1 MDILN
6 KALSNNIYEV
16 ATKTPLEKAKLLSAD
31 LQNNILFKREELQ
44 PTFSFK
50 VRGAISKIN
59 SLPRNTLE
67 LGVIASSAGN
77 HGLGVALAAKTK
89 NISATIVVPKNASKQ
104 KISLIRNLGA
114 NVILHGEYYDDA
126 EKLAKKIS
134 KDKKITFIH
143 PFNDLEVIAGQ
154 GTIALELFQQHPK
167 KIDYVFVAIG
177 GGGLISGISSIS
189 KIISPN
195 TQIIGI
201 QPHGCSAMFDSI
213 KKKKI
218 ITLKEINQFADGV
231 ATKKVGNLTF
241 KITSKLVDK
250 IITVSNDEICS
261 AIKDFYAENR
271 TILEPSG
278 ALSIAGIK
286 KFVNVNNIKNK
297 TCICITCGANMTF
310 EKLRYVSER
319 TEIGEKKEAVFSIQA
334 PETTGSFRN
343 LIKALGSRS
352 IKELHY
358 RYNDEK
364 IAFFYLG
371 FETADEQDKFKIQK
385 KISNLK
391 FKLIDLS
398 SNEFAKLHLKSMIG
412 GKPQKKI
419 KEYLF
424 RIFFPETKG
433 ALKNFLKG
441 LNKKFNI
448 TLFHYRDIGTDN
460 ADVLIGIE
468 NIENQL
474 NEIDKDLENIG
485 YKFTNESNNEA
496 YKMFLSSQ

>member
-1 MDILN
+1 MDILK

-16 ATKTPLEKAKLLSAD
+16 AIKTPLEKASLLSSD
-31 LQNNILFKREELQ
+31 LQNNILYKREELQ

-50 VRGAISKIN
+50 IRGAISKIN
-59 SLPRNTLE
+59 SLPKGILE
-67 LGVIASSAGN
+67 FGVIASSAGN

-89 NISATIVVPKNASKQ
+89 NINATIVVPKNASKQ
-104 KISLIRNLGA
+104 KIKLINKLGA
-114 NVILHGEYYDDA
+114 NVILHGKYYDDA

-134 KDKKITFIH
+134 KEKKIPFIH
-143 PFNDLEVIAGQ
+143 PFNDPEVIAGQ
-154 GTIALELFQQHPK
+154 GTIALELFQQYPK
-167 KIDYVFVAIG
+167 NIDYIFVAIG

-189 KIISPN
+189 KSISPK
-195 TQIIGI
+195 TQIIGV
-201 QPHGCSAMFDSI
+201 QSVGSSAMFESI
-213 KKKKI
+213 KKKRI
-218 ITLKEINQFADGV
+218 ITLKDINQFADGV
-231 ATKKVGNLTF
+231 ATKKVGHLTF
-241 KITSKLVDK
+241 KITNKLVDN

-261 AIKDFYAENR
+261 AIKHFYSENR

-286 KFVNVNNIKNK
+286 KFILVNNIKNK

-310 EKLRYVSER
+310 EKLRYISER

-352 IKELHY
+352 VKELHY

-364 IAFFYLG
+364 TAFFYLG
-371 FETADEQDKFKIQK
+371 FETTGEKDKSRIQN

-412 GKPQKKI
+412 GRPQKKI
-419 KEYLF
+419 NEYLF
-424 RIFFPETKG
+424 RIFFPETIG

-468 NIENQL
+468 NIG
-474 NEIDKDLENIG
+474 NELEEINKDLENIG

>member
-1 MDILN
+1 MEILN
-6 KALSNNIYEV
+6 KALSNNVYEV
-16 ATKTPLEKAKLLSAD
+16 VKKTPLEKAKLLSAE

-59 SLPRNTLE
+59 SLPRNTLK

-104 KISLIRNLGA
+104 KISFIRKLGA
-114 NVILHGEYYDDA
+114 NVILHGKYYDDA

-134 KDKKITFIH
+134 RDKKITFIH

-189 KIISPN
+189 KIVSPN
-195 TQIIGI
+195 TQIIGV
-201 QPHGCSAMFDSI
+201 QPDGCSAMFDSI

-218 ITLKEINQFADGV
+218 ITLKDINQFADGV

-261 AIKDFYAENR
+261 AIKDFYSESR

-334 PETTGSFRN
+334 PETTGSFRK

-371 FETADEQDKFKIQK
+371 IETVDEQDKFKIQK

-468 NIENQL
+468 NIENEL
-474 NEIDKDLENIG
+474 DEINKDLENIG
-485 YKFTNESNNEA
+485 YRFTNESNNEA

>member
-1 MDILN
+1 MDILK

-16 ATKTPLEKAKLLSAD
+16 AIKTPLEKASLLSSD
-31 LQNNILFKREELQ
+31 LQNNILYKREELQ

-50 VRGAISKIN
+50 IRGAISKIN
-59 SLPRNTLE
+59 SLPKSILE
-67 LGVIASSAGN
+67 FGVIASSAGN

-89 NISATIVVPKNASKQ
+89 NINATIVVPKNASKQ
-104 KISLIRNLGA
+104 KIKLINNLGA
-114 NVILHGEYYDDA
+114 NVILHGKYYDDA

-134 KDKKITFIH
+134 KEKKISFIH
-143 PFNDLEVIAGQ
+143 PFDDPEVIAGQ

-167 KIDYVFVAIG
+167 NIDYIFVAIG

-189 KIISPN
+189 KSISPK
-195 TQIIGI
+195 TQIIGV
-201 QPHGCSAMFDSI
+201 QSLGSSAMLKSI
-213 KKKKI
+213 NKNKI
-218 ITLKEINQFADGV
+218 ITLKDINQFADGV
-231 ATKKVGNLTF
+231 ATKKVGHLTF
-241 KITSKLVDK
+241 KITNKFVDN

-261 AIKDFYAENR
+261 AIKDFYSENR

-286 KFVNVNNIKNK
+286 KFVRVNNIKNK

-310 EKLRYVSER
+310 EKLRYISER
-319 TEIGEKKEAVFSIQA
+319 TEIGEKKEAVYSIQA
-334 PETTGSFRN
+334 PETPGSFRN

-358 RYNDEK
+358 RYNDENT
-364 IAFFYLG
+364 AFFYLG
-371 FETADEQDKFKIQK
+371 FETAGEKDKFRIQN

-412 GKPQKKI
+412 GRPQKKI
-419 KEYLF
+419 NEYLF
-424 RIFFPETKG
+424 RIFFPETIG

-468 NIENQL
+468 NIG
-474 NEIDKDLENIG
+474 NELDEINKDLENIG

>member
-1 MDILN
+1 MDILK

-16 ATKTPLEKAKLLSAD
+16 AIKTPLEKASLLSSD
-31 LQNNILFKREELQ
+31 LQNNILYKREELQ

-50 VRGAISKIN
+50 IRGAISKIN
-59 SLPRNTLE
+59 SLPKSILE
-67 LGVIASSAGN
+67 FGVIASSAGN

-89 NISATIVVPKNASKQ
+89 NINATIVVPKNASKQ
-104 KISLIRNLGA
+104 KIKLINKLGA
-114 NVILHGEYYDDA
+114 NVILHGKYYDDA

-134 KDKKITFIH
+134 KEKKISFIH
-143 PFNDLEVIAGQ
+143 PFNDPDVIAGQ

-167 KIDYVFVAIG
+167 NIDYIFVAIG

-189 KIISPN
+189 KSISPK
-195 TQIIGI
+195 TQIIGV
-201 QPHGCSAMFDSI
+201 QSLGSSAMLESI

-218 ITLKEINQFADGV
+218 ITLKDINQFADGV
-231 ATKKVGNLTF
+231 ATKKVGHLTF
-241 KITSKLVDK
+241 KITNKLVDN

-261 AIKDFYAENR
+261 AIKDFYSENR

-286 KFVNVNNIKNK
+286 KFVKVNNIKNK

-310 EKLRYVSER
+310 EKLRYISER

-334 PETTGSFRN
+334 PETPGSFRN

-364 IAFFYLG
+364 TAFFYLG
-371 FETADEQDKFKIQK
+371 FETAGENDKSRIQN

-398 SNEFAKLHLKSMIG
+398 SNEFAKLHLKSMVG
-412 GKPQKKI
+412 GRPQKKI
-419 KEYLF
+419 NEYLF
-424 RIFFPETKG
+424 RIFFPETIG

-468 NIENQL
+468 NIG
-474 NEIDKDLENIG
+474 NELDEINKDLENIG

>member
-1 MDILN
+1 MDILK

-16 ATKTPLEKAKLLSAD
+16 AIKTPLEKASLLSSD
-31 LQNNILFKREELQ
+31 LQNNILYKREELQ

-50 VRGAISKIN
+50 IRGAISKIN
-59 SLPRNTLE
+59 SLPKSILE
-67 LGVIASSAGN
+67 FGVIASSAGN

-89 NISATIVVPKNASKQ
+89 NINATIVVPKNASKQ
-104 KISLIRNLGA
+104 KIKLINNLGA
-114 NVILHGEYYDDA
+114 NVILHGKYYDDA

-134 KDKKITFIH
+134 KEKKISFIH
-143 PFNDLEVIAGQ
+143 PFNDPDVIAGQ

-167 KIDYVFVAIG
+167 NIDYIFVAIG

-189 KIISPN
+189 KSISPK
-195 TQIIGI
+195 TQIIGV
-201 QPHGCSAMFDSI
+201 QSLGSSAMLESI

-218 ITLKEINQFADGV
+218 ITLKDINQFADGV
-231 ATKKVGNLTF
+231 ATKKVGHLTF
-241 KITSKLVDK
+241 KITNKLVDN

-261 AIKDFYAENR
+261 AIKDFYSENR

-286 KFVNVNNIKNK
+286 KFVRVKNIKNK

-310 EKLRYVSER
+310 EKLRYISER

-334 PETTGSFRN
+334 PETPGSFRN

-364 IAFFYLG
+364 TAFFYLG
-371 FETADEQDKFKIQK
+371 FETAGEKDKSRIQN

-398 SNEFAKLHLKSMIG
+398 SNEFAKLHLKSMVG
-412 GKPQKKI
+412 GRPQKKI
-419 KEYLF
+419 NEYLF
-424 RIFFPETKG
+424 RIFFPETIG

-441 LNKKFNI
+441 LNKEFNI

-460 ADVLIGIE
+460 ADVLIGFE
-468 NIENQL
+468 NIENEL
-474 NEIDKDLENIG
+474 DEISKDLENIG

>member
-1 MDILN
+1 M
-6 KALSNNIYEV
+6 
-16 ATKTPLEKAKLLSAD
+16 
-31 LQNNILFKREELQ
+31 
-44 PTFSFK
+44 
-50 VRGAISKIN
+50 
-59 SLPRNTLE
+59 
-67 LGVIASSAGN
+67 
-77 HGLGVALAAKTK
+77 
-89 NISATIVVPKNASKQ
+89 
-104 KISLIRNLGA
+104 
-114 NVILHGEYYDDA
+114 
-126 EKLAKKIS
+126 
-134 KDKKITFIH
+134 
-143 PFNDLEVIAGQ
+143 
-154 GTIALELFQQHPK
+154 
-167 KIDYVFVAIG
+167 
-177 GGGLISGISSIS
+177 
-189 KIISPN
+189 
-195 TQIIGI
+195 
-201 QPHGCSAMFDSI
+201 
-213 KKKKI
+213 
-218 ITLKEINQFADGV
+218 
-231 ATKKVGNLTF
+231 
-241 KITSKLVDK
+241 VDK

-261 AIKDFYAENR
+261 AIKDFYSENR

-371 FETADEQDKFKIQK
+371 FETIDEQDKFKIQK

-412 GKPQKKI
+412 GRPQKKI

-433 ALKNFLKG
+433 ALKNFLKI

-468 NIENQL
+468 NIENEL
-474 NEIDKDLENIG
+474 DEINKDLENIG